1 LKNAFEIVPRD
12 HMGSTITLSTKA
24 NAEEK
29 SNWMAALITLQTRRW
44 AAVLILTV
52 LVLFRFAS
60 LALLSSIFFS
70 KNIENVSN
78 ITFLHENF
86 SVAMCCRGPEQTGCI
101 R

>member
-44 AAVLILTV
+44 AAVLVLTV
-52 LVLFRFAS
+52 FVSFC
-60 LALLSSIFFS
+60 FS
-70 KNIENVSN
+70 CFIVV
-78 ITFLHENF
+78 NF
-86 SVAMCCRGPEQTGCI
+86 SLQKH
-101 R
+101 